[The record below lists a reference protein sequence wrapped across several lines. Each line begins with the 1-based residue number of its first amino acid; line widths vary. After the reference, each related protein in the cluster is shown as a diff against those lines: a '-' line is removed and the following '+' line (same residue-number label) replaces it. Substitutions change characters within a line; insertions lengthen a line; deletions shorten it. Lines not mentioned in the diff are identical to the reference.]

1 MKIEGDVFLDK
12 ETGKANTGNNR
23 FDKNLGEALPGVEVT
38 LCDENGNKVTITAQT
53 GNNTVNQAKN
63 ETVNDAVGAVNK
75 VTNNANKVTNKN
87 ETNTANNVV
96 NNTTNK
102 VDNKTTNT
110 ESKTKLPK
118 AGTDSTVI
126 FLVLGFVA
134 SAIYAY
140 KKVSD
145 YNV

>member
-1 MKIEGDVFLDK
+1 MKKEKIIISLVAILMITFATQNIISLATEG
-12 ETGKANTGNNR
+12 
-23 FDKNLGEALPGVEVT
+23 
-38 LCDENGNKVTITAQT
+38 NGNKVTITAQT
-53 GNNTVNQAKN
+53 GNNTVNQA
-63 ETVNDAVGAVNK
+63 
-75 VTNNANKVTNKN
+75 KN

>member
-1 MKIEGDVFLDK
+1 MKKEKIIISLVAILMITFATQNIISLATEG
-12 ETGKANTGNNR
+12 
-23 FDKNLGEALPGVEVT
+23 
-38 LCDENGNKVTITAQT
+38 NGNKVTITAQT

-102 VDNKTTNT
+102 LDNKTTNT

>member
-1 MKIEGDVFLDK
+1 MKKEKIIISLVAILMITFATQNIISLATEG
-12 ETGKANTGNNR
+12 
-23 FDKNLGEALPGVEVT
+23 
-38 LCDENGNKVTITAQT
+38 NGNKVTITAQT

-102 VDNKTTNT
+102 
-110 ESKTKLPK
+110 SKC
-118 AGTDSTVI
+118 
-126 FLVLGFVA
+126 
-134 SAIYAY
+134 Y
-140 KKVSD
+140 
-145 YNV
+145 

>member
-1 MKIEGDVFLDK
+1 MKKEKIIISLVAILMITFATQNIISLATEG
-12 ETGKANTGNNR
+12 
-23 FDKNLGEALPGVEVT
+23 
-38 LCDENGNKVTITAQT
+38 NGNKVTI
-53 GNNTVNQAKN
+53 
-63 ETVNDAVGAVNK
+63 NDAVGAVNK